1 MMEWLLTQGPPGAT
15 VALMLIAVSI
25 SFANSSINR
34 ILISRIIGW
43 KRYKV
48 IRKEIADFQAQ
59 TRKALRSKDKK
70 LSEKIKKREPQ
81 IMQMQKKMAKPQFV
95 MFGVSFSYILVWWFL
110 LTPFY
115 GWDIVAYIPG
125 YGGVNI
131 IWWYMLCSMFSG
143 IISSRILGI
152 MSTE

>member
-1 MMEWLLTQGPPGAT
+1 MEWLFMPEPPGAT
-15 VALMLIAVSI
+15 VVIILIAISI

-34 ILISRIIGW
+34 ILISRTIGW

-48 IRKEIADFQAQ
+48 IRKEVADFQAE

-70 LSEKIKKREPQ
+70 LTEKIKKRERY
-81 IMQMQKKMAKPQFV
+81 ILEMQKKMAKPQMI

-125 YGGVNI
+125 IGGVNI
-131 IWWYMLCSMFSG
+131 IWWYMPCSMFAV
-143 IISSRILGI
+143 IISSRVLGI

>member
-1 MMEWLLTQGPPGAT
+1 MEWLLMPEPPGAT
-15 VALMLIAVSI
+15 VVIILIAISI

-43 KRYKV
+43 NQYKV
-48 IRKEIADFQAQ
+48 IRKEVADFQAE

-70 LSEKIKKREPQ
+70 LTEKIKKRERH
-81 IMQMQKKMAKPQFV
+81 ILEMQKKMAKPQMI

-131 IWWYMLCSMFSG
+131 IWWYMLCSMFAG

>member
-1 MMEWLLTQGPPGAT
+1 LMEWLLMPEPPGAT
-15 VALMLIAVSI
+15 VVIILIAISI

-43 KRYKV
+43 NQYKV
-48 IRKEIADFQAQ
+48 IRKEVADFQAE

-70 LSEKIKKREPQ
+70 LTEKIKKRERH
-81 IMQMQKKMAKPQFV
+81 ILEMQKKMAKPQMI

-131 IWWYMLCSMFSG
+131 IWWYMLCSMFAG

>member
-1 MMEWLLTQGPPGAT
+1 MEWFLTQGPPGAT
-15 VALMLIAVSI
+15 VALMLVAVSI

-43 KRYKV
+43 NRYKV

-81 IMQMQKKMAKPQFV
+81 IMQMQKKMAKPQFI
-95 MFGVSFSYILVWWFL
+95 MLGVSFSYILVWWFL